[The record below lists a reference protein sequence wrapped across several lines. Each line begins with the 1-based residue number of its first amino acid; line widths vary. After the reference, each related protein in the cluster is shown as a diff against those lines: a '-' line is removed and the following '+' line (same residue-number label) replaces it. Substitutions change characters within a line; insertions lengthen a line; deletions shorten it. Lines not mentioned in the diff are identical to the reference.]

1 MHNAPSVAYP
11 VGRCAFQRQLYTFF
25 TCAASAAWLAW
36 ALSQGPSAAL
46 WLGACCLLMASVAGW
61 RALRPT
67 DLTLA
72 WDGQVWCLHSASQQ
86 VADQLGAVHVCWDV
100 QKALLLK
107 WQPSSDTLGASMR
120 WLWLGHARSP
130 AHWQDVRRA
139 VYARAS
145 RQ

>member
-11 VGRCAFQRQLYTFF
+11 VGRCAFERQLYAFF
-25 TCAASAAWLAW
+25 ACVASAVWLAW
-36 ALSQGPSAAL
+36 ALLQSPTVAL
-46 WLGACCLLMASVAGW
+46 WLGACCLVTASVAGW
-61 RALRPT
+61 PALRSM
-67 DLTLA
+67 DATLV
-72 WDGQVWCLHSASQQ
+72 WDGQGWCLHSTPHQET
-86 VADQLGAVHVCWDV
+86 DQLGKVHVCWDV

-107 WQPSSDTLGASMR
+107 WQPSSDTLGASTR
-120 WLWLGHARSP
+120 WLWLGQERSP